1 MSSSANVFTYGTLQL
16 PSVMQSVTGCNLKSV
31 AATLAGYQRFKFK
44 DKTYPGIIE
53 NKACFVE
60 GMLYQDLDE
69 QTLSLLD
76 HFESV
81 LYERCLLEVQL
92 GNQIEK
98 VFVYVVKDE
107 YRSLLSEEEWDL
119 GEFKRKYLKLYLRD
133 ISEF

>member
-1 MSSSANVFTYGTLQL
+1 
-16 PSVMQSVTGCNLKSV
+16 MQSVTGCNLKSV

>member
-1 MSSSANVFTYGTLQL
+1 
-16 PSVMQSVTGCNLKSV
+16 MQSVTGCNLKSV

-81 LYERCLLEVQL
+81 LYERCLLNVVV
-92 GNQIEK
+92 NQMESEK
-98 VFVYVVKDE
+98 AFAYVVKDE

-119 GEFKRKYLKLYLRD
+119 GEFKRKHLKLYLRD